1 MDDEAM
7 FRSIFPNYVSWKKS
21 DSWRR
26 RNFGFKRQSLIFQF
40 GPLIIEGSMKKK
52 NHNGFMSSFEQKN
65 VQLDLG
71 SGSFRYSKIGANR
84 VKEILFRVSVTDFRM

>member
-1 MDDEAM
+1 M
-7 FRSIFPNYVSWKKS
+7 
-21 DSWRR
+21 
-26 RNFGFKRQSLIFQF
+26 
-40 GPLIIEGSMKKK
+40 IIEGSMKKK